1 MQLLWLVYNKHRVR
15 LGTVAYLVKI
25 KNFLLEV
32 L

>member
-15 LGTVAYLVKI
+15 LGTTAYLVENE
-25 KNFLLEV
+25 NFLLEV